1 MKVLHEHREVLHG
14 VMDIFLREPLLD
26 WRQEM
31 MPTRRAKLGYPLQKG
46 VITDATLSCTTI
58 NDESNEDAGANQGII
73 DIEARHIRLK
83 VTYAQRKL
91 SLHNPTAVMLA
102 ELKARHSG
110 QRHYKG
116 LEQVVMGEP
125 NYNQRAQCS
134 ATCGS
139 VEQQVDLLLDQ
150 ATDPNI
156 LAKTW
161 QGWSPWI

>member
-73 DIEARHIRLK
+73 VGSLSVLCIMGFWRLRHK
-83 VTYAQRKL
+83 DFT
-91 SLHNPTAVMLA
+91 NT
-102 ELKARHSG
+102 
-110 QRHYKG
+110 
-116 LEQVVMGEP
+116 
-125 NYNQRAQCS
+125 
-134 ATCGS
+134 
-139 VEQQVDLLLDQ
+139 
-150 ATDPNI
+150 
-156 LAKTW
+156 
-161 QGWSPWI
+161 